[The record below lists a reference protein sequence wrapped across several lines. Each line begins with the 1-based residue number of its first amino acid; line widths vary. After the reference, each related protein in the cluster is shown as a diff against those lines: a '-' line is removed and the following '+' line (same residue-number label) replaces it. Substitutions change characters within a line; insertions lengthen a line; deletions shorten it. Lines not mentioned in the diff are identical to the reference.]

1 MITIVKYE
9 ALKNANKILQS
20 TLDSDILYKFQQTLT
35 EIYEWLEIED
45 AKHQC
50 FDSSMNILTDIQSDS
65 VKPIEAYMK
74 LATIIPIIIERFSS
88 AEDDEIR
95 KLKDFINNYE
105 NNYPI
110 N

>member
-45 AKHQC
+45 ANHQ
-50 FDSSMNILTDIQSDS
+50 
-65 VKPIEAYMK
+65 
-74 LATIIPIIIERFSS
+74 
-88 AEDDEIR
+88 
-95 KLKDFINNYE
+95 
-105 NNYPI
+105 
-110 N
+110 